1 MSPEVGLL
9 ALRLGLAL
17 VLYGFLGTS
26 LLFLWR
32 DLRSS
37 ARASEVAP
45 PAYLELRTDPA
56 PGRIIPLSNLNL
68 LGRAS
73 DNTILIDDRTVSSH
87 HARLSFQGGQW
98 WLEDLGSKN
107 GTGVND
113 LDVEDP
119 IVVTFG
125 DQLRFGNVLVELKSG
140 AAPDGSGGN
149 PSPPLGPRLRSPVQA
164 GQALRRRSGQA
175 GRSDG

>member
-1 MSPEVGLL
+1 MSPEVALM

-17 VLYGFLGTS
+17 VLYAFLGAA

-32 DLRSS
+32 DLRTT
-37 ARASEVAP
+37 ARASEIAP
-45 PAYLELRTDPA
+45 AAYLELRTDPA
-56 PGRIIPLSNLNL
+56 PGRILPLTNLNL

-73 DNTILIDDRTVSSH
+73 DNSILIDDRTVSSH

-107 GTGVND
+107 GTGVNE

-125 DQLRFGNVLVELKSG
+125 DQIRFGNVLAELKSG
-140 AAPDGSGGN
+140 AAPDGSG
-149 PSPPLGPRLRSPVQA
+149 
-164 GQALRRRSGQA
+164 
-175 GRSDG
+175 